1 MIVSASAWPGFA
13 AVDAV
18 AERLRTL
25 ETLVDGAERL
35 RRGAGGRYA
44 PKLPSA
50 VVALVDGTRLCPL
63 SPSPVMTL
71 ASPRR
76 WRCGSAWCLSFD
88 AANDPSGRRTR
99 AKKTLA
105 DVLGQTRQKLLGW
118 VPAPPTGKPWGDRA
132 AGICGRTSHRD
143 REWSYHL
150 AGRMDLPIQNI
161 KGV

>member
-25 ETLVDGAERL
+25 ETLVDVLNVYDVARVD
-35 RRGAGGRYA
+35 A
-44 PKLPSA
+44 PKPPSA
-50 VVALVDGTRLCPL
+50 VVAPLTERALSAQSVPGQTLLPLAVEMRIGVVLV
-63 SPSPVMTL
+63 V
-71 ASPRR
+71 
-76 WRCGSAWCLSFD
+76 D

-105 DVLGQTRQKLLGW
+105 DVLGQTPSKAVGLGTG
-118 VPAPPTGKPWGDRA
+118 PGTGKPWGDRA